1 MLADICVL
9 PVDLARTDPTT
20 FKGIKPRMTVC
31 DGRVVFE
38 G

>member
-1 MLADICVL
+1 
-9 PVDLARTDPTT
+9 VDLEATEPAS
-20 FKGIKPRMTVC
+20 FKGIMPRMTVC